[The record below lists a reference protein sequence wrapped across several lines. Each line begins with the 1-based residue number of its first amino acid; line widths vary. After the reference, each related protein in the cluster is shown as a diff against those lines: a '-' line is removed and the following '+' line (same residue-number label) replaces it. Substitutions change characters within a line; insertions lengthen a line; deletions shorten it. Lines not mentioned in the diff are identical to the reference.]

1 MTDRQQTVAVMT
13 LHNSPNYGSCLQT
26 YATQVVLSGI
36 GVAPRIIDYYREDAI
51 PENETDR
58 ALNGQLVKK
67 MPIFR
72 LPGVKALARI
82 PVSRIVARRA
92 APLNEFRRSC
102 LALTDRKYYSYED
115 LEADP
120 PQADIYCTGSDQV
133 WNSVW
138 NKGFNKAFYLEFAP
152 VEAKRIAY
160 AASIG
165 KSSLE
170 EWEKAP
176 MREALLKYSHISVR
190 EEEAVELLDSIGVPG
205 AVPVIDPT
213 LMLDRSAWGRI
224 ASKESVPEQP
234 YILIYQ
240 LNKNP
245 EFDQYAQKLSKKLHL
260 PLYRIAYGVHEK
272 RKGEHTIVCPKVEE
286 FLGLFMNAE
295 YVLTDSFH
303 GTAFSLNLGRKFVSI
318 SPGRFSGRIMNLLK
332 MTGVTDHYL
341 EDYRD
346 VKIADN
352 PIDFGYVQS
361 VFRDKRLR
369 AETFLRNAINV

>member
-92 APLNEFRRSC
+92 APLNEFRRSR

-361 VFRDKRLR
+361 VFKDKRLR
-369 AETFLRNAINV
+369 AETFLRNAINE